1 MDRCTKCFDFLA
13 DKVLIISK
21 YYNPSSNGLTD
32 NKHEKVPVPDEL
44 FLPTPWVKHLFHCI
58 LLRRDSHLY
67 STNPTIVLIY
77 PFPSTVLFLHKSYS
91 PHLASSAG
99 SISMYHKQCYPFFPV
114 SSYTCF
120 WRAPV
125 ARITVLEVEGKCPFV
140 ISFLLWSSVPH
151 CITTV
156 IFSKDM
162 FVVRPFSSST
172 VAAAAVLNA
181 LPGFL
186 FEMHG
191 KSVTKLEK
199 MTWFHSVLRV
209 EPSVS
214 CPRTALHCD

>member
-1 MDRCTKCFDFLA
+1 M
-13 DKVLIISK
+13 
-21 YYNPSSNGLTD
+21 
-32 NKHEKVPVPDEL
+32 
-44 FLPTPWVKHLFHCI
+44 KHLFRCI
-58 LLRRDSHLY
+58 LLRRVSLLY
-67 STNPTIVLIY
+67 STNPTIVLTY
-77 PFPSTVLFLHKSYS
+77 PFPSTLLFLPKGYS
-91 PHLASSAG
+91 PHLATSAG
-99 SISMYHKQCYPFFPV
+99 SISMYYKQCYPFFPV

-120 WRAPV
+120 WRALV
-125 ARITVLEVEGKCPFV
+125 AKITVLEMEGKCPFV

-172 VAAAAVLNA
+172 VAAAAILNA

-191 KSVTKLEK
+191 KLVTKLEK

-214 CPRTALHCD
+214 CLGTAFRYD